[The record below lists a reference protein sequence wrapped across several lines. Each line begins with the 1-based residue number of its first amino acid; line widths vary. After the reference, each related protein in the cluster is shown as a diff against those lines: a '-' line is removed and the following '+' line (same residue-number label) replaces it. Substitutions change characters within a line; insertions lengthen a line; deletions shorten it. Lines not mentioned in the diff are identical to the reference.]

1 VSTTTSDP
9 SSQVTH
15 RCVAYTSKGSRCR
28 RTPILGAIVCSSHGG
43 RAPQVRRAAAIRH
56 EVSRWTD
63 DMETVD
69 PAQTMLRLLTVTLL
83 RADQHR
89 LELDR
94 LVTEH
99 GWHDAF
105 VGEAMVATADGG
117 TAKVGEYA
125 RQIAQWEFRERQYAA
140 ELAAKAVAA
149 GLAERQV
156 RVAER
161 LGEQLVAYARALAG
175 ALGHDPD
182 DERTITVI
190 DGVLAELEAGR

>member
-1 VSTTTSDP
+1 MTAEPMRSRPPVRFCGAKTRSGAP
-9 SSQVTH
+9 
-15 RCVAYTSKGSRCR
+15 CKG
-28 RTPILGAIVCSSHGG
+28 
-43 RAPQVRRAAAIRH
+43 AAIRGSDRCRMH
-56 EVSRWTD
+56 VGGGARNAAIRAEVSRWTD

-69 PAQTMLRLLTVTLL
+69 PAQTMLRLLTVTVL

-105 VGEAMVATADGG
+105 VGDAMVATADGG

-140 ELAAKAVAA
+140 DLAAKAVAA

-161 LGEQLVAYARALAG
+161 LGEQLVTYARALAG

-190 DGVLAELEAGR
+190 DGVLAQLEAGR